1 MLTAA
6 RGGPPGLRAA
16 IAKCVIGNAAAVH
29 PIPDEWA
36 AYRVANDTTIA
47 FTGAKERAGMRANIV
62 GARPTRLYTAI
73 ASARPPSRGP
83 GPDSGP
89 WWERGA

>member
-1 MLTAA
+1 
-6 RGGPPGLRAA
+6 
-16 IAKCVIGNAAAVH
+16 
-29 PIPDEWA
+29 
-36 AYRVANDTTIA
+36 
-47 FTGAKERAGMRANIV
+47 MRAIIV

-89 WWERGA
+89 WWERGGVMELHHPHSFPSAGGLPIDEREFWRKLASASRTGPGASATYSR

>member
-1 MLTAA
+1 VLTAA
-6 RGGPPGLRAA
+6 CGGPAGLRSA

-36 AYRVANDTTIA
+36 AYRVANDMTIA
-47 FTGAKERAGMRANIV
+47 FTGANERVGMRANIV
-62 GARPTRLYTAI
+62 WARPTRLYTAI
-73 ASARPPSRGP
+73 ASARPLSRGP

-89 WWERGA
+89 WWQRGA